1 MTLRLRRATQRE
13 FDCISRAY
21 SRLSVERAER
31 EVREVV
37 AWIAPRRDERV
48 LDAACGPARLA
59 QALAPR
65 VERVCGV
72 DLCASMIRLARECQ
86 LHSAGSV
93 LFAVGDVERLPYR
106 SRSFHLATCAY
117 AFANFPDPLKVLQEL
132 ARVTR
137 RDGRIAIVDLVAPE
151 DPAQRGFLCR
161 LETLRGHLPARILSR
176 SEFDALF
183 RRAGLLLESCRFA
196 RRRQRFRDWLRL
208 SPAAIRDPRRAHRL
222 RRMLLDSLDGHRGG
236 LAPRRL
242 DGDIVFHHTTGWF
255 MLRAAP

>member
-1 MTLRLRRATQRE
+1 MTPRLRRAIEWE
-13 FDCISRAY
+13 FDCISRSY
-21 SRLSVERAER
+21 SRVSFERAER

-37 AWIAPRRDERV
+37 AWIAPRRDDWA

-86 LHSAGSV
+86 PDSAGSV

-106 SRSFHLATCAY
+106 SRSFHLATCSY
-117 AFANFPDPLKVLQEL
+117 AFANFPDPLKALREL
-132 ARVTR
+132 ARVIR

-151 DPAQRGFLCR
+151 DSAQRGFLCR
-161 LETLRGHLPARILSR
+161 LETLRGRLPARILSR
-176 SEFDALF
+176 SEFNGLF
-183 RRAGLLLESCRFA
+183 RRAGLRLESCRFA
-196 RRRQRFRDWLRL
+196 RRRRRFRDWLRQ
-208 SPAAIRDPRRAHRL
+208 SPAAIDDPRRAQRL
-222 RRMLLDSLDGHRGG
+222 RRMLLDSVDGQRGG

-242 DGDIVFHHTTGWF
+242 GADIVFHHTTGWF
-255 MLRAAP
+255 MLRAGH

>member
-86 LHSAGSV
+86 PHSAAFV
-93 LFAVGDVERLPYR
+93 LLAVGDVERLPYR
-106 SRSFHLATCAY
+106 SRSFHLATCSY
-117 AFANFPDPLKVLQEL
+117 AFANFPDPLQALREL
-132 ARVTR
+132 ARVIR

-151 DPAQRGFLCR
+151 NSAQRGFLCR
-161 LETLRGHLPARILSR
+161 LETLRGRLPARILSR
-176 SEFDALF
+176 SEFNTLF
-183 RRAGLLLESCRFA
+183 RRAGLLLESCRFS
-196 RRRQRFRDWLRL
+196 RRRRRFRDWLRQ
-208 SPAAIRDPRRAHRL
+208 SPAPTRDPRRAHRL
-222 RRMLLDSLDGHRGG
+222 RRMLLDSLDGQRGG
-236 LAPRRL
+236 PPPPPLHSGPR
-242 DGDIVFHHTTGWF
+242 F
-255 MLRAAP
+255 